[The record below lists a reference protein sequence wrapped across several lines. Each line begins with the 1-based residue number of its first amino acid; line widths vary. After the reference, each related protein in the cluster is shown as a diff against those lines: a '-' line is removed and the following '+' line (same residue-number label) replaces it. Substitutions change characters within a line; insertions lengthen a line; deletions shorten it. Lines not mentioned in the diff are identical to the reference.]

1 MGGFNTTGTASVGG
15 RPMNEVHDFFKR
27 HRQAEAKKANPEP
40 VSGATGFDCMT
51 PLEMDTPKGK
61 QKVSCRK
68 CTNCRKGWRQD
79 LSGRIMSHA
88 QTSARVYFVSATYGT
103 WVDGDGVKR
112 DRHGAMSFDKRHWV
126 KFIARLR
133 AHAKRRYGSTIR
145 AFYAFE
151 RGLQGTLRCHLHA
164 LLMSDGPIGWDGTYV
179 DARKV
184 RADATGDAKVSKRKA
199 KPAAKLAQLRYA
211 KTTQKVVNNK
221 RGQPELVVHRE
232 GDFMEIVH
240 LPAWA
245 HGHLNIVELT
255 NKPASEMIQSVRYIA
270 KYAMKEIDG
279 PEDAPWGYSTD
290 GLGYEFLRDL
300 AQQHVDQGLLP
311 QSYYWFEGVKFSRGR
326 YAGQHERFHLRG
338 AAAKVYAVAYRE
350 AYELKHPDGQ
360 DPWKV
365 QGTAPARPFHLTH
378 DDCAVDPVLTDRH
391 RKRPTGW
398 KERQVVWVPHDC
410 TASKVV
416 HHWVPPT
423 PEAEAQAYWTSIKDQ
438 VPLPAPWTREVLG
451 SFQMDADGLVAY
463 VPTMGGPPIW
473 MGADVCQVEHLSDDD
488 FHSVQEWAEQS
499 RGPGWK
505 PPEQRDAERNAVSA
519 ALLSQDIGSRLA
531 VLVLQADGAER
542 QAEAERKGIPKTL
555 DPELRKLI
563 LAAKLGTP

>member
-1 MGGFNTTGTASVGG
+1 
-15 RPMNEVHDFFKR
+15 
-27 HRQAEAKKANPEP
+27 
-40 VSGATGFDCMT
+40 
-51 PLEMDTPKGK
+51 
-61 QKVSCRK
+61 
-68 CTNCRKGWRQD
+68 
-79 LSGRIMSHA
+79 MSHA
-88 QTSARVYFVSATYGT
+88 VTSARVYFVTLTYGT
-103 WVDGDGVKR
+103 WIDGDGVKR
-112 DRHGAMSFDKRHWV
+112 DRHGAMTFDKKHWA

-133 AHAKRRYGSTIR
+133 AHAKRHYGSTIR

-151 RGLQGTLRCHLHA
+151 RGLNGTMRCHLHA
-164 LLMSDGPIGWDGTYV
+164 LLMADRPIGWDGTYA
-179 DARKV
+179 DERKV
-184 RADATGDAKVSKRKA
+184 RSDATGDAAVSKRKP
-199 KPAAKLAQLRYA
+199 KPAAKRAQLRYA
-211 KTTQKVVNNK
+211 KTTSNVVDGK
-221 RGQPELVVHRE
+221 YVMHRQ
-232 GDFMEIVH
+232 GDLMKIVH
-240 LPAWA
+240 LPAWP

-290 GLGYEFLRDL
+290 GLGYEFLRQL

-350 AYELKHPDGQ
+350 AFELKHPEGQ
-360 DPWKV
+360 DPWTV
-365 QGTAPARPFHLTH
+365 EGTAPARPFHLIH

-410 TASKVV
+410 AASKVV
-416 HHWVPPT
+416 HTWVPPT
-423 PEAEAQAYWTSIKDQ
+423 PEATAAAFWSSTKDQ
-438 VPLPAPWTREVLG
+438 RPLPATATREVLG

-463 VPTMGGPPIW
+463 VPTRGGPPIW
-473 MGADVCQVEHLSDDD
+473 MGAELGQVEGLSDEE
-488 FHSVQEWAEQS
+488 FQTVQEWADAS

-531 VLVLQADGAER
+531 VLVLQAGAAES

-555 DPELRKLI
+555 NPDIRRLI
-563 LAAKLGTP
+563 LAARLRTP